1 MASPLWALVLS
12 ENHGLR
18 PSGLLGGVARP
29 MWSAAGEPSRL
40 EQALDR
46 VSALVPGA
54 RTVTVIGPT
63 QRAAAASLR
72 KAADPGFV
80 VRQPGDRGTAPGV
93 LLGLTA
99 ILDVRP
105 DALVVMTPTDCTIR
119 DRDQFTL
126 SARDAAQWVASG
138 RDDVVLFGVRPATA
152 SWVARWVVP
161 GAVRQGGPRLLHAV
175 DSLTENPESS
185 EVAGLLRNRAL
196 WNTQVVVARAQG
208 LLDLYERH
216 LPHVTAMLGR
226 VLRAAPSERAARL
239 EEEYR
244 VLRPADFARDVLA
257 RAEALA
263 VYAWPDTI
271 GYTPAQ
277 GGGPPMMRPHPA
289 RAAELPRGRTVVE
302 AKRAFGG

>member
-1 MASPLWALVLS
+1 VASPLWALVLS

-18 PSGLLGGVARP
+18 TSALLGGVARP
-29 MWSAAGEPSRL
+29 MWLAAGEPSRL

-72 KAADPGFV
+72 RAADPGFV

-93 LLGLTA
+93 LLGLAA
-99 ILDVRP
+99 ILEIRP
-105 DALVVMTPTDCTIR
+105 DALVVVTPTECTIR

-126 SARDAAQWVASG
+126 SARDATHWVASG
-138 RDDVVLFGVRPATA
+138 RDEVVLFGARPATA
-152 SWVARWVVP
+152 SWVPRWVVP
-161 GAVRQGGPRLLHAV
+161 GPVRPGGPRLLHQV
-175 DSLTENPESS
+175 EGLTENPESE
-185 EVAGLLRNRAL
+185 EVAGLLRRQAL

-208 LLDLYERH
+208 LFDLYERH

-226 VLRAAPSERAARL
+226 VLQAAPRERAVRL
-239 EEEYR
+239 EDEYR

-257 RAEALA
+257 RAEALS
-263 VYAWPDTI
+263 VYAWPATI
-271 GYTPAQ
+271 GYAPAE
-277 GGGPPMMRPHPA
+277 GGGLPAMRPRPA
-289 RAAELPRGRTVVE
+289 KAAEPRRGWTIQ
-302 AKRAFGG
+302 AKRALGG